1 VSGRVGCIGEYEKNL
16 CRSEP
21 RRLWVVSFDE
31 APGAYEEYVDR
42 NPQKSVKLGI
52 AFV

>member
-1 VSGRVGCIGEYEKNL
+1 MLASGAIDCERIAD
-16 CRSEP
+16 P
-21 RRLWVVSFDE
+21 VVSFTE
-31 APGAYEEYVDR
+31 APRAYEEYVDR